1 MDGQP
6 IEGKPCMVSL
16 EPHVVIVDNLPDG
29 MSIDDMVN
37 VYAKYGDIQD
47 ANIEV
52 VEEGGVRFNRGY
64 IGCQERRSS
73 YEREEHSRPCAHSVD
88 GSRRLHHSV

>member
-47 ANIEV
+47 ANI
-52 VEEGGVRFNRGY
+52 
-64 IGCQERRSS
+64 
-73 YEREEHSRPCAHSVD
+73 
-88 GSRRLHHSV
+88 